1 MCDAEPACISFEFRT
16 SDGKC
21 YLSSSCNQA
30 SAGYAVG
37 DTFNLYIKQ
46 HDGWYHSP
54 SPPPPSPSIP
64 PPSPLPPPPSPL
76 QVGGWTPYG
85 APRPLQNGNVWA
97 AESWVRNWSYPV
109 AREDNLKLHGDLR
122 AYFSLRPSSRQW
134 GRLQYD
140 KLRLLGKTLRWTVDL
155 SSVACGCNLA
165 LYLVSMPL
173 ADGSGSRYCDINTNP
188 PCLEIDLMEGNIKAL
203 KATLHTQRGQA
214 SDGTCNQWG
223 CGTHWGPP
231 DHNGLFG
238 IGSPNVDSSRPFRMS
253 ASFDPQGRMAIDVE
267 QGAAVHRLWDVW
279 RAKNGWGSVPASA
292 IAGVKRAHTVKTA
305 SLSL

>member
-1 MCDAEPACISFEFRT
+1 MDAA
-16 SDGKC
+16 
-21 YLSSSCNQA
+21 
-30 SAGYAVG
+30 
-37 DTFNLYIKQ
+37 
-46 HDGWYHSP
+46 
-54 SPPPPSPSIP
+54 
-64 PPSPLPPPPSPL
+64 PL

-85 APRPLQNGNVWA
+85 GPRPLQNGNVWA
-97 AESWVRNWSYPV
+97 AEWWVGHLGYPD
-109 AREDNLKLHGDLR
+109 AREDNLTLHGNMR

-231 DHNGLFG
+231 DQNRMFG

-267 QGAAVHRLWDVW
+267 QNAAVHRLWDVW

-292 IAGVKRAHTVKTA
+292 IAGVKRAHTVNNADVKPA

>member
-1 MCDAEPACISFEFRT
+1 MDAA
-16 SDGKC
+16 
-21 YLSSSCNQA
+21 
-30 SAGYAVG
+30 
-37 DTFNLYIKQ
+37 
-46 HDGWYHSP
+46 
-54 SPPPPSPSIP
+54 
-64 PPSPLPPPPSPL
+64 PL

-85 APRPLQNGNVWA
+85 GPRPLQNGNVWA
-97 AESWVRNWSYPV
+97 AEWWVGHLGYPD
-109 AREDNLKLHGDLR
+109 AREDNLTLHGNMR

-155 SSVACGCNLA
+155 SSVTCGCNLA

-231 DHNGLFG
+231 DQNRLFG

-292 IAGVKRAHTVKTA
+292 IAGVKRAHTVNTAGVKPA